1 MKNIPLLKNIRA
13 SRSPSP
19 DEGQPAGAQS
29 GRLKRIR
36 ESRLLWP
43 LAAWIV
49 ILVITLIFAP
59 GFFRIGIID
68 DPVYGKHL
76 FGNLIDVFNNG
87 APLMLVSIG
96 MTLVIATGGIDLSV
110 GAVIAISAAMGAV
123 LINPALGNR
132 LITNE
137 ILTANTT
144 NTPLP
149 LIVLATLAA
158 GTLCGAWNGLL
169 VSRARIQPMVATL
182 ILMVGGR
189 GIAQLITNGQIMTI
203 YYTPYFW
210 FGNGY
215 ILGLP
220 VSIYIVAFVFLLAW
234 LLVRKTSIGLF
245 IESVGINAKS
255 TFYSGINEKNVKLFA
270 YTFCGFCGAI
280 AGLIYSSYIHSA
292 DGNNNGL
299 NYELDAILA
308 VVMGGTL
315 MTGGRFS
322 LFATLIGAVV
332 IWTFTLTMYT
342 FGVPANALLAGRAL
356 LVLIVVLLYSDQ
368 TRRLLSSLMD
378 AEQIRRLMRKISD
391 RKGPRHGTAN

>member
-1 MKNIPLLKNIRA
+1 MKQTSFLRKF
-13 SRSPSP
+13 
-19 DEGQPAGAQS
+19 
-29 GRLKRIR
+29 R
-36 ESRLLWP
+36 ESQLFWP
-43 LAAWIV
+43 LVAWVLI
-49 ILVITLIFAP
+49 LIFNAIVEP
-59 GFFRIGIID
+59 SFFKLGIIE
-68 DPVYGKHL
+68 DPVYGKRL
-76 FGNLIDVFNNG
+76 YGNLVDIFNNG
-87 APLMLVSIG
+87 APLMLVAIG
-96 MTLVIATGGIDLSV
+96 MTLVIATGGVDLSV

-123 LINPALGNR
+123 LINPALGNE
-132 LITNE
+132 LITND
-137 ILTANTT
+137 ILTRNAT

-149 LIVLATLAA
+149 LIIFANLAA
-158 GTLCGAWNGLL
+158 GTLCGVWNGIL

-182 ILMVGGR
+182 ILMVAGR

-220 VSIYIVAFVFLLAW
+220 VSIYIVAAVLLLAW
-234 LLVRKTSIGLF
+234 VLVRKTAIGLF

-255 TFYSGINEKNVKLFA
+255 TFYSGINEQNVKLLA

-280 AGLIYSSYIHSA
+280 AGLILSSYVHSA

-322 LFATLIGAVV
+322 MVASVIGAVV
-332 IWTFTLTMYT
+332 IWTFTVTVYSL
-342 FGVPANALLAGRAL
+342 GVPANALLAAKAVLVL
-356 LVLIVVLLYSDQ
+356 LVILLYSDY
-368 TRRLLSSLMD
+368 S
-378 AEQIRRLMRKISD
+378 RRLMNRVFE
-391 RKGPRHGTAN
+391 PRGSQHGTAN

>member
-1 MKNIPLLKNIRA
+1 MKQISFFR
-13 SRSPSP
+13 RM
-19 DEGQPAGAQS
+19 
-29 GRLKRIR
+29 R
-36 ESRLLWP
+36 ESQLFWP
-43 LAAWIV
+43 LVAWII
-49 ILVITLIFAP
+49 ILLFNAIVNP
-59 GFFRIGIID
+59 GFFKLGILQ

-76 FGNLIDVFNNG
+76 YGNIIDIFNNG
-87 APLMLVSIG
+87 APLMLVAIG

-132 LITNE
+132 LISNE
-137 ILTANTT
+137 ILTKNAT
-144 NTPLP
+144 NTALP
-149 LIVLATLAA
+149 IIILADLAA
-158 GTLCGAWNGLL
+158 GTLCGLWNGFL

-182 ILMVGGR
+182 ILMVAGR

-220 VSIYIVAFVFLLAW
+220 VSIYIVVLVLILAW
-234 LLVRKTSIGLF
+234 VLVRKTAIGLF

-255 TFYSGINEKNVKLFA
+255 TYYSGINEKNVKLLA
-270 YTFCGFCGAI
+270 YAFCGLCGAI
-280 AGLIYSSYIHSA
+280 AGLILSSYVHSA

-299 NYELDAILA
+299 YYELDAILA

-322 LFATLIGAVV
+322 MLASAIGAVV
-332 IWTFTLTMYT
+332 IWTFTITVYSL
-342 FGVPANALLAGRAL
+342 GVRANALMAAKAV
-356 LVLIVVLLYSDQ
+356 LVLVVILLYSDY
-368 TRRLLSSLMD
+368 S
-378 AEQIRRLMRKISD
+378 RRLMNRLFERRGSKHD
-391 RKGPRHGTAN
+391 TAS